1 MPEPTISR
9 MFAGF
14 ITGISASTLPTTILA
29 QAKLRILDNLSTAIA
44 GHGLPV
50 PTAAAALA
58 GRNTGAATVIG
69 SAGQVPAVDA
79 AFINATLV
87 NGRTQDDFLYKSH
100 PGAVSVPAA
109 LAICEED
116 GASGA
121 DLVAAVVAG
130 YELTAR
136 AYLGG
141 PTMLPAF
148 RATGVAGAIGACA
161 AASRAMRLDVEQ
173 TVNALGLA
181 AIFASGFGAG
191 FLTGTM
197 DVKLNVG
204 MAARNG
210 VSAAILAR
218 AGATASDRAFE
229 GEAGYYAAVARTT
242 ANAGAAVAGLGH
254 RYLIEDTVYKD
265 YPICIFTQTPV
276 AIAKAMVEAHR
287 LTAAQIQR
295 VTVTICDLTFTNPGF
310 QNVAPFANQLKAR
323 VSARF
328 CIAAAMLGRP
338 IDMFEFYD
346 QVDDAE
352 LLDFAQRIDLVVD
365 PARADSVTIA
375 ITTADG
381 VITNEGSEGET
392 LHPTE
397 AKVVAKFERLVAP
410 ILGADTAYLLADIMS
425 LEQQPEIRRLTEW
438 LRPGRPAL
446 RVTRS

>member
-1 MPEPTISR
+1 
-9 MFAGF
+9 
-14 ITGISASTLPTTILA
+14 
-29 QAKLRILDNLSTAIA
+29 
-44 GHGLPV
+44 
-50 PTAAAALA
+50 
-58 GRNTGAATVIG
+58 
-69 SAGQVPAVDA
+69 VDA

-100 PGAVSVPAA
+100 PGAVSVPSA
-109 LAICEED
+109 LAICEEE
-116 GASGA
+116 GATGA
-121 DLVAAVVAG
+121 DLIAAVVAG

-161 AASRAMRLDVEQ
+161 AAARAMRLDVEQ

-242 ANAGAAVAGLGH
+242 EHAGTAVAGLGE
-254 RYLIEDTVYKD
+254 RYLIQDTVYKD

-276 AIAKAMVEAHR
+276 AIARAMVEAHG
-287 LTAAQIQR
+287 LNAAQIQR
-295 VTVTICDLTFTNPGF
+295 VTVTVCDLTFTNPGF
-310 QNVAPFANQLKAR
+310 RNVAPFANQLKAR

-338 IDMFEFYD
+338 IDAFEFYD
-346 QVDDAE
+346 QVDDRE
-352 LLDFAQRIDLVVD
+352 LLAFAERIDLVVD
-365 PARADSVTIA
+365 PARSDSVTIA
-375 ITTADG
+375 ITTPG
-381 VITNEGSEGET
+381 GIITNEGSEGET

-397 AKVVAKFERLVAP
+397 AKVIAKFQRLVSP
-410 ILGADTAYLLADIMS
+410 VLGAETERLLADILS
-425 LEQQPEIRRLTEW
+425 LEHHSDIRRLTER
-438 LRPGRPAL
+438 LRPGHPTL
-446 RVTRS
+446 RVARS

>member
-9 MFAGF
+9 ALAQFV
-14 ITGISASTLPTTILA
+14 TGISVDTLPATILA
-29 QAKLRILDNLSTAIA
+29 QAKLRILDSLSTAIA
-44 GHGLPV
+44 GKGLPV

-69 SAGQVPAVDA
+69 SAGLVPAVDA

-100 PGAVSVPAA
+100 PGAVTLPAA
-109 LAICEED
+109 LAMCEEE
-116 GASGA
+116 GASGS
-121 DLVAAVVAG
+121 DLIAAVVAG

-161 AASRAMRLDVEQ
+161 AATRAMRLDVEQ

-242 ANAGAAVAGLGH
+242 EHAGAAVAGLGQ
-254 RYLIEDTVYKD
+254 RYLLEDTVYKD

-276 AIAKAMVEAHR
+276 AIAKAMVEAHG
-287 LTAAQIQR
+287 LTAAQLQR
-295 VTVTICDLTFTNPGF
+295 VTVTVCDLTFTNPGF

-338 IDMFEFYD
+338 IDAFEFYD
-346 QVDDAE
+346 QVDDQE
-352 LLDFAQRIDLVVD
+352 LLALAERIDLVVD

-375 ITTADG
+375 IATPAG

-397 AKVVAKFERLVAP
+397 AKVVTKFRRLVSP
-410 ILGADTAYLLADIMS
+410 VLGADAEHVLGEVMN
-425 LEQQPEIRRLTEW
+425 LEHQPDIRRLTER
-438 LRPGRPAL
+438 LRPARPIL
-446 RVTRS
+446 RAARA